1 MRKIAVDF
9 MDLTPEI
16 IDEIVKVYPQGF
28 GETDMVSFTNVDDE
42 IDHRIKV
49 KLNGTLF
56 MIKKSALDKHLN
68 DQFGDKYDEDYFSN
82 LRNDDES
89 CDAEFC

>member
-1 MRKIAVDF
+1 MRKVAVDF

-28 GETDMVSFTNVDDE
+28 GENDMVSFTEVDGE
-42 IDHRIKV
+42 LDHRIKV
-49 KLNGTLF
+49 KLNGMLF
-56 MIKKSALDKHLN
+56 MIKKGNLEKELN
-68 DQFGDKYDEDYFSN
+68 NQFGDKYDDDYFSN
-82 LRNDDES
+82 LRKDDES